1 MGGASTLIGALQ
13 VTSDATVNNLI
24 LPTNGLI
31 AYQAI
36 GADLTVDGTGSWDMA
51 PGPSGNF
58 NLQRG
63 TGYKP
68 GGGAWATLSDAR
80 IKDVT
85 GEYEVGLEEVLQL
98 RPVSYRYKTGADK
111 EFVGLVAQ
119 EVETVFPSM
128 VSQRDGV
135 IDGEKVSDLREL
147 DTSELVYSLVNC
159 IKQLA
164 ARVQALEAR

>member
-1 MGGASTLIGALQ
+1 MAGASTLIGALQ

-85 GEYEVGLEEVLQL
+85 GEYEMGLDEVLQL

-119 EVETVFPSM
+119 EVETVFPGM
-128 VSQRDGV
+128 VSQREGI